1 MNIVTEQRIDARKSI
16 ARCENLLRQLKS
28 ADRHAILGVI
38 AVERAFI
45 KYNFN
50 GFLESDFWGI
60 WNKIAEIR
68 HAKIADILKNTN
80 TIHKFAEMMPTVPGA
95 PEEYVRPNSMPTF
108 NKLLAVL
115 EQNVNQ
121 ETNEITADQ
130 RPSPN
135 DMKRWALKS
144 AVLDYYKSMNMA
156 PEQAAELKVT
166 NSVGNN
172 RTIPQLAPSKK
183 AIYDI
188 WLQKLDALTK
198 ASDKFKFNPDE
209 YQEAIDRGIPQG
221 GAFEKMLDRYREQFM
236 SQLWQQHNTENAN
249 LG

>member
-16 ARCENLLRQLKS
+16 ARCENMIRQLKS
-28 ADRHAILGVI
+28 TDRHAILRVI

-50 GFLESDFWGI
+50 GFSADDVQGI
-60 WNKIAEIR
+60 LNKIAEIR
-68 HAKIADILKNTN
+68 HARIADILRMTN
-80 TIHKFAEMMPTVPGA
+80 TIHKFAELMPTVPGA
-95 PEEYVRPNSMPTF
+95 PDEYVRPDSVPTF
-108 NKLLAVL
+108 NKLLAIL

-130 RPSPN
+130 HPSPN
-135 DMKRWALKS
+135 DMRRWALKS
-144 AVLDYYKSMNMA
+144 AVLDYYKGMNMT

-166 NSVGNN
+166 NSAGSN
-172 RTIPQLAPSKK
+172 RTIPQLAPSKRP
-183 AIYDI
+183 IYDI
-188 WLQKLDALTK
+188 WLQKLDALTR
-198 ASDKFKFNPDE
+198 AGDKFKFNPDE
-209 YQEAIDRGIPQG
+209 YQEAIDKGTPQG

-236 SQLWQQHNTENAN
+236 SQLWQQHQTENAN